1 MRQPSRQASAA
12 FWPSCIAVQCAVT
25 NKQKDEEESIVVLLV
40 LFTVDEVTK
49 ASKDIAALATQRVG
63 QRLLLLSCVAK
74 LSAFHFSR
82 EHGWL
87 TLTQCHYYYSD
98 TPTLRLLRWITT
110 NPHDM
115 ITSRNRCT
123 PMITERTTFLPRE
136 RYPDPM

>member
-49 ASKDIAALATQRVG
+49 ASKDIAAALATQRVG

-87 TLTQCHYYYSD
+87 TLTQCYYYSD
-98 TPTLRLLRWITT
+98 TSTLRLLRWITT